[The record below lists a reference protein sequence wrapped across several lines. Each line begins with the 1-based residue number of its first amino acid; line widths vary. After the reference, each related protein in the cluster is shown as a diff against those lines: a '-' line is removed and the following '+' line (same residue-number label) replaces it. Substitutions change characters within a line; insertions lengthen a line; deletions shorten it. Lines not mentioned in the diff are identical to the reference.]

1 MHKES
6 SGISEKNLISG
17 VLEYFEKILNG
28 AEFTF
33 SYIPPESDE
42 ETCEETYYQIELEKL
57 SQREQRIRY
66 AYESGVDSLE
76 EYKENKTRL
85 LEERKRLESLLAEI
99 AQKEEPPKVT
109 KDHYLSKVR
118 TVYDILKDDDI
129 SYEIKGTFIRSV
141 VEEIIYDKKTNTLTF
156 HLYSS

>member
-85 LEERKRLESLLAEI
+85 L
-99 AQKEEPPKVT
+99 
-109 KDHYLSKVR
+109 
-118 TVYDILKDDDI
+118 
-129 SYEIKGTFIRSV
+129 
-141 VEEIIYDKKTNTLTF
+141 
-156 HLYSS
+156 